1 VTTGILI
8 ILAVLPL
15 LLAACTLN
23 SAAETALFGLT
34 YHDRTRLKRVS
45 PRALAAAER
54 LLARPREL
62 LVSILFVN
70 MIVST
75 LYFVLTSILLI
86 EATSRDMQWLGVAVS
101 LINLLLMTVVAEVVS
116 KMLAAR
122 RRVEFTRVLVG
133 PTAIMVAAL
142 GPLRSFLD
150 AAVIAPLARV
160 ISPGGVAAGLAGR
173 LSEGELSTL
182 LEIGAREGT
191 IDTGEQRVLKQVI
204 KLGGMRVR
212 ELMTPRVDMV
222 WLEESSTVEDVRS
235 VAVRHGLTRVPVCR
249 GSLDDEVLGMLD
261 VKGYLAAA
269 ARLGAGGGA
278 SAGGPAGPS
287 LRGFLGPVRFVPD
300 RATLDKLL
308 ERMRQTHAKIALCVD
323 EYGAITGA
331 VSTRDVVEHLVR
343 EIRSEDARAED
354 GEVQMVGLGEW
365 LVPGRLPAREWAE
378 MFGLK
383 PDARVSTVAGLVLA
397 RLGRLPVV
405 GDEVRLGNVRLT
417 VEAVEGR
424 VAERVRV
431 RLVMEG
437 DEQGPATS
445 VGRQP

>member
-1 VTTGILI
+1 MTTGVLI

-86 EATSRDMQWLGVAVS
+86 EATSNNMQWLGVAVS

-222 WLEESSTVEDVRS
+222 WLDESSTVEDVRS

-269 ARLGAGGGA
+269 ARAGVGGGA
-278 SAGGPAGPS
+278 SAGGLAGPS
-287 LRGFLGPVRFVPD
+287 LQGFLGPVRFVPD

-354 GEVQMVGLGEW
+354 GEVQMIGLGEW

-417 VEAVEGR
+417 VEAVESR

-437 DEQGPATS
+437 DEPGPVTS
-445 VGRQP
+445 DGRPS